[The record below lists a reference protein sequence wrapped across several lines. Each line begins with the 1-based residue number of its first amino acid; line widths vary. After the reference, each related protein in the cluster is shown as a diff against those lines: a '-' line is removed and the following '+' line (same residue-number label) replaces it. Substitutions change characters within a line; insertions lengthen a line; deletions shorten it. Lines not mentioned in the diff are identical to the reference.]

1 MTDSLNIKEPG
12 GKKVL
17 IVGGVAGGAS
27 AAARLRRLDERAE
40 IILFERG
47 EHVSFANCGLPY
59 YIGGV
64 IEERDRLLV
73 QTPDALR
80 RRFRIDVRT
89 QSEVTAVHPDRR
101 TVTVASLDRGV
112 YEERY
117 DALVLAPGAKPVRPP
132 IPGIDEVPHLYTLRN
147 LADTD
152 RIRMRATDPAVRRAV
167 VVGGGFIGVEMAE
180 NLRHLGLD
188 VALVEAAPHILAPF
202 DPEMARLVER
212 ELAGHGVRL
221 ITGQPVA
228 AFEPGA
234 GGASAVVLANG
245 EKLDADLVLLAIGVR
260 PDTDFLRGS
269 GIELGPRGHIVV
281 DEHMRTSAPDVY
293 AVGDAA
299 EIIDYVTGSRT
310 AVPLAGPANRQGRIA
325 ADNIAGIPSVYRGAQ
340 GTAIVKTF
348 GLAAAVTGLN
358 EKTLKRLG
366 MPHRTVTLHPGH
378 HAGYY
383 PGAAPMA
390 LKLLFGEDGRV
401 LGAQAVGREGVDKRI
416 DVIAAVLRMNGTV
429 HDLAELELSYAPPFS
444 SAKDPVNVAGFMA
457 ENALAG
463 LTDPVGC
470 DRLEGLDPDRVMLL
484 DVRNPDECRGGMLE
498 GAVNI
503 PLDELRGRLGELDR
517 DKEIWVYCQVGLRG
531 YLAERILAQHGFK
544 AKNITGGW
552 RTLSCAGPA
561 GGR

>member
-1 MTDSLNIKEPG
+1 
-12 GKKVL
+12 
-17 IVGGVAGGAS
+17 
-27 AAARLRRLDERAE
+27 
-40 IILFERG
+40 
-47 EHVSFANCGLPY
+47 
-59 YIGGV
+59 
-64 IEERDRLLV
+64 
-73 QTPDALR
+73 
-80 RRFRIDVRT
+80 
-89 QSEVTAVHPDRR
+89 
-101 TVTVASLDRGV
+101 
-112 YEERY
+112 
-117 DALVLAPGAKPVRPP
+117 
-132 IPGIDEVPHLYTLRN
+132 VPHLYTLRN

-340 GTAIVKTF
+340 GTAIVKAF

-366 MPHRTVTLHPGH
+366 MPHRTVALHPGH

>member
-340 GTAIVKTF
+340 GTAIVKAF

-366 MPHRTVTLHPGH
+366 MPHRTVALHPGH